1 MDRFRL
7 SHILLCGLISP
18 ILVTSF
24 AATQNRDAAAQVLSA
39 PYQKWLDEDVRYLI
53 SDEERA
59 KFKGLKTD
67 QQRDQFVEDFWERR
81 NPIPGSEEN
90 KFKEEHY
97 RRIAYTN
104 EHFAANVPGWKTD
117 CGRTYI
123 RYGAPDQIEQHFS
136 AAGSKK
142 ASDLF
147 GVGAIPYDW
156 ELWHYRYIEGIGK
169 DVMFEFVDTC
179 GCGRFEMPITKEAP
193 NKYKP
198 R

>member
-1 MDRFRL
+1 LL
-7 SHILLCGLISP
+7 SSVF
-18 ILVTSF
+18 VTSF
-24 AATQNRDAAAQVLSA
+24 AAPQNRDTAAQVLSA
-39 PYQKWLDEDVRYLI
+39 PYQRWLDEDVRYLI
-53 SDEERA
+53 TDEERA
-59 KFKGLKTD
+59 EYKRLKTD
-67 QQRDQFVEDFWERR
+67 QQRDKFVEDFWERR
-81 NPIPGSEEN
+81 NPNPRSSEN
-90 KFKEEHY
+90 TFKEEHY

-117 CGRTYI
+117 RGRTYI

-136 AAGSKK
+136 AAASKK

-156 ELWHYRYIEGIGK
+156 EFWHYRYIEGIGK
-169 DVMFEFVDTC
+169 DVMLEFVDTC
-179 GCGRFEMPITKEAP
+179 DCGRYEMRITKEAL

>member
-7 SHILLCGLISP
+7 SHILLCGLISLV
-18 ILVTSF
+18 LVTSF
-24 AATQNRDAAAQVLSA
+24 AATQDRDAEAQVLPSA
-39 PYQKWLDEDVRYLI
+39 YRKWLDEDARYLT

-59 KFKGLKTD
+59 EFRGLKTD
-67 QQRDQFVEDFWERR
+67 QQRDKFIEDFWERR
-81 NPIPGSEEN
+81 NPNPGSTEN

-97 RRIAYTN
+97 RRITYTN

-117 CGRTYI
+117 RGRTYI
-123 RYGAPDQIEQHFS
+123 RYGAPDEIEQHFS

-169 DVMFEFVDTC
+169 HVALEFVDTC
-179 GCGRFEMPITKEAP
+179 GCGRYEIPTPNEAL